1 MRDAYQVAAVRAAE
15 RALMATVPDGALMAR
30 AASGLASV
38 CASLLSRHPGHVY
51 GTRVVVLAGSGDNG
65 GDALYAGALLA
76 RRGVAV
82 TAIAAGPK
90 VHPGGTAALRAAGG
104 RVIAQA
110 DLTNSAGLT
119 NGADLMDNADL
130 IIDGLLGIGGR
141 GGLREPFAGLAR
153 QAARARQA
161 GATVVAVD
169 LPSGIDADTGAVD
182 GPAVRADVT
191 VTFGAIKPGLL
202 IDPGA
207 GHAGA
212 VELIDI
218 GLGPYLKD
226 APSAAAP
233 QGNDI
238 REMLPRPGAESDK
251 YRRGVLG
258 LLAGSDRFTGAVLL
272 ATGGAVRGG
281 AGMVRV
287 VTANVAAVLVRQAWP
302 ETVVTVHPDQGDW
315 DLLGSVGRVQA
326 WVAGPGMG
334 TGPDAVARLAA
345 VLGTDLPV
353 LVDAD
358 GLTILSQV
366 KGLLPRREAAPTLI
380 TPHAGELARLL
391 GTDAASVEARRL
403 EHARRAAG
411 ELGVTVLLKG
421 STTVIAPG
429 ASGDPR
435 DEPVLVNPTGTPWL
449 ATAGS
454 GDVLSGLAGALL
466 AQGLEPAQAGLA
478 AAYLHGLAGRL
489 AAAGFAGRLARP
501 AWPGGP
507 PRPHRPRRAPA
518 GPARPRSGLPTWSG
532 RCRPRSGACERH
544 GPAGF
549 RRSRRDHRER
559 RGAVRAGAR
568 QPGDG
573 RGEGQRVRPRHDS
586 GRPGG
591 AGRRG
596 QLAGRRRP
604 GRGGRAPAGGDHRA
618 RAVPDD
624 LRRSR
629 RGDQARRRP
638 HGRPRW
644 RSPRRSRPR
653 PTGPASAPGCTSR
666 PTPGS
671 AAAAPR
677 RRTGRGWCRPPWTP
691 RPGARCG

>member
-1 MRDAYQVAAVRAAE
+1 VRDAYQVAAVRAAE
-15 RALMATVPDGALMAR
+15 RALMEIVPDGALMGR
-30 AASGLASV
+30 AAAGLASV
-38 CASLLSRHPGHVY
+38 CTALLARHPGHVY
-51 GTRVVVLAGSGDNG
+51 GTRVAVLAGAGDNG

-76 RRGVAV
+76 RRGAAV
-82 TAIAAGPK
+82 TAITAGPRA
-90 VHPGGTAALRAAGG
+90 HPGGAAALRAAGG
-104 RVIAQA
+104 RVSGAA
-110 DLTNSAGLT
+110 DAGPV
-119 NGADLMDNADL
+119 NDAGL

-207 GHAGA
+207 GHAGT

-226 APSAAAP
+226 GPCARAP
-233 QGNDI
+233 QRDDV
-238 REMLPRPGAESDK
+238 RELLPRPGAESDK

-272 ATGGAVRGG
+272 AAGGAVRGG

-287 VTANVAAVLVRQAWP
+287 VTPDVAAGLVRQAWP
-302 ETVVTVHPDQGDW
+302 EAVITVYPDQGDL
-315 DLLGSVGRVQA
+315 DLGSVGRVQA

-334 TGPDAVARLAA
+334 TGQDAAARLAA

-366 KGLLPRREAAPTLI
+366 NGLLPRRAPTLI

-391 GTDAASVEARRL
+391 GTDPGSVEARRL
-403 EHARRAAG
+403 EHARRAAA

-421 STTVIAPG
+421 STTVIAPPG
-429 ASGDPR
+429 

-466 AQGLEPAQAGLA
+466 AQGLAPAQAGLA

-489 AAAGFAGRLARP
+489 AAG
-501 AWPGGP
+501 
-507 PRPHRPRRAPA
+507 
-518 GPARPRSGLPTWSG
+518 S
-532 RCRPRSGACERH
+532 
-544 GPAGF
+544 
-549 RRSRRDHRER
+549 
-559 RGAVRAGAR
+559 
-568 QPGDG
+568 
-573 RGEGQRVRPRHDS
+573 
-586 GRPGG
+586 PGG
-591 AGRRG
+591 AG
-596 QLAGRRRP
+596 Q
-604 GRGGRAPAGGDHRA
+604 APIGAS
-618 RAVPDD
+618 D
-624 LRRSR
+624 LVRTLPAAFRSL
-629 RGDQARRRP
+629 
-638 HGRPRW
+638 
-644 RSPRRSRPR
+644 
-653 PTGPASAPGCTSR
+653 
-666 PTPGS
+666 
-671 AAAAPR
+671 
-677 RRTGRGWCRPPWTP
+677 
-691 RPGARCG
+691 